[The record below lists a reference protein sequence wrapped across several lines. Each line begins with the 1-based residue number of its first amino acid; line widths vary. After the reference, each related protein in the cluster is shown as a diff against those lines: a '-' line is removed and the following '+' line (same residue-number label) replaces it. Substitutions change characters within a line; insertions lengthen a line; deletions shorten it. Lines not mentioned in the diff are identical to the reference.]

1 MTRPDPILSTRIDIE
16 LRMLRDA
23 IELVASGASARVTLG
38 GLQFGAQLLP
48 RARGMAAR
56 DGLAARALYS
66 TDETAGTDIV
76 IERPDRPL
84 ADAADAAAVAD
95 AGAVAQPDEAR
106 R

>member
-1 MTRPDPILSTRIDIE
+1 MTRLDPVLSTRIDIE
-16 LRMLRDA
+16 LRMLMDA

-56 DGLAARALYS
+56 DGLVARGLYS

-76 IERPDRPL
+76 IERPETPP
-84 ADAADAAAVAD
+84 ADARMASR
-95 AGAVAQPDEAR
+95 PDQDR
-106 R
+106 S